1 VIEDAFKSF
10 KAGDSPQPVFFY
22 CSRNPAEPARSDP
35 KAIIASLARQLSSLA
50 PGKPLLKPTVDL
62 FEKEEAEGFAS
73 GQLRIEESC
82 QLIMQLI
89 ELYPQTTVIIDAM
102 DECDPMTRLELLQA
116 LENVLQVSSSLVKV
130 FISSRDDQDIVLR
143 LSDYP
148 NLEIDSQRNSDDIA
162 RFVKDDVER
171 LIKAKKLLRYSSS
184 QAEMKKL
191 VIDKVIEGAA
201 GM

>member
-1 VIEDAFKSF
+1 LKSF
-10 KAGDSPQPVFFY
+10 KAGNNPQPVFFY
-22 CSRNPAEPARSDP
+22 CSRNPAEPTRSDP
-35 KAIIASLARQLSSLA
+35 TSILASLARQLSSLG

-73 GQLRIEESC
+73 GQLQIEESC

-102 DECDPMTRLELLQA
+102 DECNPTTRLQLLKA
-116 LENVLQVSSSLVKV
+116 LENVLQASSSLVKV
-130 FISSRDDQDIVLR
+130 FVSSRDDQDIVLR
-143 LSDYP
+143 LSNYP
-148 NLEIDSQRNSDDIA
+148 NLEINSQRNSDDIV
-162 RFVKDDVER
+162 RFVKDEVER
-171 LIKAKKLLRYSSS
+171 LIQDGKLLRHSSS

-191 VIDKVIEGAA
+191 VTDRVIEGAT

>member
-1 VIEDAFKSF
+1 MKSF
-10 KAGDSPQPVFFY
+10 KAGNNPQPVFFY
-22 CSRNPAEPARSDP
+22 CSRNPAEPTRSDP
-35 KAIIASLARQLSSLA
+35 TSILASLARQLSSLG

-73 GQLRIEESC
+73 GQLQIEESC

-102 DECDPMTRLELLQA
+102 DECNPTTRLQLLKA
-116 LENVLQVSSSLVKV
+116 LENVLQASSSLVKV
-130 FISSRDDQDIVLR
+130 FVSSRDDQDIVLR
-143 LSDYP
+143 LSNYP
-148 NLEIDSQRNSDDIA
+148 NLEINSQRNSDDIV
-162 RFVKDDVER
+162 RFVKDEVER
-171 LIKAKKLLRYSSS
+171 LIQDGKLLRHSSS

-191 VIDKVIEGAA
+191 VTDRVIEGAT